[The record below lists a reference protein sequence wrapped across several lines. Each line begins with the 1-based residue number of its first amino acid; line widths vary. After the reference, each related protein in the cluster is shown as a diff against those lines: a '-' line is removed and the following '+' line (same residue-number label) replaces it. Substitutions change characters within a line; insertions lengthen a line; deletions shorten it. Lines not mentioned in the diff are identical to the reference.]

1 MLLDQFLTGLGRDY
15 ACCWEDGLTLCTWE
29 VSCTSIVRLP
39 RTLPEDPFVDNSAAT
54 GNAAFVVGSGA
65 LLGIGASFVWVAQGA
80 IVTTYVPESQRGR
93 AIAIFWIIFNLG
105 GCIGSLASLAS
116 NYHSTSGS
124 VSNFTNILL
133 LSIMCAGWL
142 MGISICPPS
151 RIAHLQPTV
160 QRKDDWRQMARLTV
174 RIMSDWKVLCMLPLF
189 FTANVFYPYQQ
200 NVVNGQTFTIR
211 TRSLNGALYWS
222 AQIFGGLFIGLILDL
237 SGLNRQIRARIGWIL
252 LFVSGFIIW
261 GGGYAFQKWS
271 SENSTQL
278 ELKQYIDFSH
288 GRRYVGPMF
297 LYVFYGMY
305 DAFWQSF
312 CYWLIGTR
320 SNSPKVTAIL
330 VGAYKMFQSIGGAM
344 SWRLNAMCKPAM
356 TQFAMNWGLCIGAL
370 VIVIP
375 SVLAVTLTSKEDVY
389 EAENMD
395 EHEVSEKSSERGG
408 S

>member
-29 VSCTSIVRLP
+29 VSCTSTVRLP
-39 RTLPEDPFVDNSAAT
+39 RTLPEDPFVNNSAAT

-261 GGGYAFQKWS
+261 GGGYAFQKI
-271 SENSTQL
+271 E
-278 ELKQYIDFSH
+278 
-288 GRRYVGPMF
+288 
-297 LYVFYGMY
+297 
-305 DAFWQSF
+305 
-312 CYWLIGTR
+312 
-320 SNSPKVTAIL
+320 
-330 VGAYKMFQSIGGAM
+330 
-344 SWRLNAMCKPAM
+344 
-356 TQFAMNWGLCIGAL
+356 
-370 VIVIP
+370 
-375 SVLAVTLTSKEDVY
+375 
-389 EAENMD
+389 
-395 EHEVSEKSSERGG
+395 
-408 S
+408 